1 MIFKAGE
8 DSSYTLPLSGT
19 LASHQTA
26 GFITSHFNCVPSK
39 LACPSFVVIDS
50 SAALLNSVLSSF
62 NVETVRSNLRRCFN
76 TLNFAYNTSQL
87 RDMTFV
93 RLCCSHVMKV
103 FSRSLN
109 KIETSKDAR
118 RQITTLFAV
127 LLNCHNVDGAF
138 DLFEEIINIYADLYN
153 NQSSQRLSLLL
164 DQSNVD
170 EFPVEPYLEE
180 DEEEPHFLDEIDITA
195 DAIIHQ
201 SPFNV
206 KACDRIPVLK
216 QLIRNESTNK
226 KPTNP
231 LFSIE
236 IVHLF
241 YKWFAYIPLWSSI
254 MTEFVDIYANDGK
267 RISANNWEFG
277 HGRIS
282 NASIESYFSVIKE
295 SVLMKKTRLKPDD
308 FLLKVYRHTVSRLK
322 ANNFDVTQSSRC
334 RKMVRGKSHSLN
346 VKEPWSR
353 KGRSKTKANRRAHYF
368 DPSITQTTACK
379 LTDTCSSNSSTHL
392 AFNQSFGF
400 SIKPSNPAELNS
412 DEAFALECNSSSSSC
427 SNFDGPLKSP
437 KSMQSTLPTLMPYAE
452 SSETKT
458 TGTEQNIRRSFR
470 HRTPNSK
477 YVDDYVC
484 PIISPNLLSRILS
497 PKRPLSSSN
506 DTISANVTKKTSHHQ
521 GKKRKQC

>member
-8 DSSYTLPLSGT
+8 DPSYTLPLSGT
-19 LASHQTA
+19 LVSHQTA

-109 KIETSKDAR
+109 KIETSKDAH

-138 DLFEEIINIYADLYN
+138 DSFEEIINIYVDPYN
-153 NQSSQRLSLLL
+153 NQSSQRLSLLI

-180 DEEEPHFLDEIDITA
+180 DEEEPDFLDEIDITA

-254 MTEFVDIYANDGK
+254 MTEFVDI
-267 RISANNWEFG
+267 
-277 HGRIS
+277 
-282 NASIESYFSVIKE
+282 
-295 SVLMKKTRLKPDD
+295 
-308 FLLKVYRHTVSRLK
+308 
-322 ANNFDVTQSSRC
+322 
-334 RKMVRGKSHSLN
+334 
-346 VKEPWSR
+346 
-353 KGRSKTKANRRAHYF
+353 
-368 DPSITQTTACK
+368 
-379 LTDTCSSNSSTHL
+379 DTCSSNSSTHL

-437 KSMQSTLPTLMPYAE
+437 KTMQSTLPTLVPYAE
-452 SSETKT
+452 PSETET
-458 TGTEQNIRRSFR
+458 TDTEQNIRRSFR

-477 YVDDYVC
+477 YVDDYFKLININEKEYQFDDDDDDDNNNQDFLHTSSTYEVDKLNDFGVVVHQYLMKQYDNQKHSSVFMSGDEESWSKRGGIAGDFLAC
-484 PIISPNLLSRILS
+484 FVFLLNIS
-497 PKRPLSSSN
+497 
-506 DTISANVTKKTSHHQ
+506 
-521 GKKRKQC
+521 